1 MKCEIRII
9 SGAREGHRELLDKPY
24 IGLGRHPMSDVRFDA
39 EKDIDASTRHAAI
52 ILENG
57 QYILRD
63 LGSTNG
69 TFVDGERVTA
79 DVVLKDGDVIRCG
92 VHGPELAFQILRDQE
107 EVVIEAVKS
116 GAGNAGV
123 GARASTSRP
132 PAPKEKLASSAGN
145 LPRETRAPNP
155 EPRVPS
161 KTSVLRAEMALA
173 KQRFRAVTAFLMIV
187 LLGSAAVLI
196 WTNRQSQ
203 LRADREQRRA
213 DSLNVVLGQ
222 MNAAFAEADSMVEA
236 LRGQLVAETDPTRRQ
251 VLQSAMSAAVDR
263 RANIERSIETADE
276 VDYNGI
282 RRRNQPAVAMLY
294 VMYEGD
300 SVPYTGTAFAVNAE
314 GLLLTNKHVV
324 MGPRFDQRP
333 ERLAV
338 QFSGSRD
345 VLRARLEGVSPNSDI
360 ALVRITDAGPF
371 PAVAG
376 LDGDATLPPGAPIA
390 VLGFPGGG
398 GESDIK
404 TATLVTGS
412 VIETV
417 TDSLLRLDSYS
428 GVGASG
434 SPILDRNGRVVGI
447 LFGGERASGGRTV
460 LGLPIRRAL
469 SLISR

>member
-1 MKCEIRII
+1 VKCEIRII

-52 ILENG
+52 LLEND

-69 TFVDGERVTA
+69 TFVGGERVTT

-92 VHGPELAFQILRDQE
+92 VHGPELAFHILRDQE
-107 EVVIEAVKS
+107 EVVMEAVKS
-116 GAGNAGV
+116 GAGAASPA
-123 GARASTSRP
+123 ARASTSRP
-132 PAPKEKLASSAGN
+132 PAPKDKLASTAGS
-145 LPRETRAPNP
+145 LARETRSPNP
-155 EPRVPS
+155 EPRAPS
-161 KTSVLRAEMALA
+161 KTSVLRAEMAVA
-173 KQRFRAVTAFLMIV
+173 RQRFRAVTAFLMIV

-203 LRADREQRRA
+203 LRALQAEARA

-222 MNAAFAEADSMVEA
+222 MRAAMQEADSTIA
-236 LRGQLVAETDPTRRQ
+236 SYRRQLAAETDPTRRQ
-251 VLQSAMSAAVDR
+251 ILQTAMSAAVDR

-282 RRRNQPAVAMLY
+282 RRRNQPAVAMLW
-294 VMYEGD
+294 VIYEGD
-300 SVPYTGTAFAVNAE
+300 SVPYTGTAFGVSSE

-324 MGPRFDQRP
+324 LGQRFDQRP

-345 VLRARLEGVSPNSDI
+345 VLRARLESVSPNSDI

-376 LDGDATLPPGAPIA
+376 LDGDAALVAGAPIA

-398 GESDIK
+398 GEGDIK